1 MQLPI
6 KFGKGELQDPVKRSN
21 SRKGSI
27 GRILGDQNK
36 ENIGRNKLLLEGKK
50 TKTERIH
57 QKSRD
62 DGFGKG
68 TSFKRAKN
76 KYLNL

>member
-1 MQLPI
+1 MQLPT
-6 KFGKGELQDPVKRSN
+6 KFMKGEDPIKRTN

-27 GRILGDQNK
+27 GRIVADQNK
-36 ENIGRNKLLLEGKK
+36 ENIGRNKFVLEGKK

-57 QKSRD
+57 QKSKD

-68 TSFKRAKN
+68 TCFKRTKN